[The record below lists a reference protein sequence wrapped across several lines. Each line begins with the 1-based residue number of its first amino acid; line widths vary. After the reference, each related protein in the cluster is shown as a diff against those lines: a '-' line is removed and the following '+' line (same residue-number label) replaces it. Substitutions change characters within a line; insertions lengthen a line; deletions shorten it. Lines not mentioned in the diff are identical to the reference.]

1 MLPSGT
7 WANSPTLLRN
17 DMSESA
23 LRIRDVKVRPVN
35 APLPEPV
42 RTASGDILT
51 APLVLLDLR
60 SEDGVVGRSY
70 LRCIS
75 QDVLGPLAALTATI
89 GQSIAGNVTT
99 PTELNRQLCQR
110 YRLVG
115 IQGLLAMAIAGI
127 DMAAWDALAHAN
139 KAPLF
144 KLLDGSSA
152 PIPAYAS
159 YGMHDTASA
168 VAVSEKAVESGFRG
182 IKLKLGYPDAQDD
195 LAVLKAVRSAVGDTI
210 DLMIDYNQ
218 SLSVP
223 EAIVRARLLADMDLL
238 WIEEPTLAEDFAG
251 YARIADES
259 GAALQ
264 IGENWWGPSDVS
276 KSAAADASRYAMFDA
291 MKIGGVSGWLRA
303 AEIAAAHGLPV
314 SSHAFAE
321 ISGHLLAAT
330 PNPHW
335 LEFLDTAAPVLQE
348 AVRIENGCRVFSE
361 QPGTDILWDES
372 AVKAYQI

>member
-1 MLPSGT
+1 
-7 WANSPTLLRN
+7 
-17 DMSESA
+17 MSDSA

-42 RTASGDILT
+42 RTASGDILA

-60 SEDGVVGRSY
+60 TEDGVIGRSY

-75 QDVLGPLAALTATI
+75 QDVLGPLATLTATI
-89 GQSIAGNVTT
+89 GESIAGNVTT

-110 YRLVG
+110 YRLIG

-127 DMAAWDALAHAN
+127 DMAAWDAVAHA
-139 KAPLF
+139 KKTPLF
-144 KLLDGSSA
+144 KLLGGSPA
-152 PIPAYAS
+152 PVPAYAS
-159 YGMHDTASA
+159 HGMLDTASA
-168 VAVSEKAVESGFRG
+168 VAVSEKAVEAGFRG

-195 LAVLKAVRSAVGDTI
+195 LAVLKAVRSAVGDAI

-223 EAIVRARLLADMDLL
+223 EAIVRARLLADMHLL

-251 YARIADES
+251 HAQIADGS

-264 IGENWWGPSDVS
+264 IGENWWGPSDVM
-276 KSAAADASRYAMFDA
+276 KSAAAGESRYAMFDA
-291 MKIGGVSGWLRA
+291 VKIGGVSGWLQA
-303 AEIAAAHGLPV
+303 AEIAAAHELPV

-321 ISGHLLAAT
+321 VCGHLLSAT

-348 AVRIENGCRVFSE
+348 SVRIESGCRVFSE
-361 QPGTDILWDES
+361 LPGSDVLWDES
-372 AVKAYQI
+372 AVATYEV